1 MIEGM
6 PDFICSDYRAVTYL
20 MFSLAAVQ
28 LPGSAKKA

>member
-6 PDFICSDYRAVTYL
+6 PDIICPDYRAVTYL

-28 LPGSAKKA
+28 LPGSSRKA